1 MRSFVDASG
10 SRWDV
15 VLGRESWGAFFAI
28 FVPKGTEDEQG
39 ERGIRQAMLVGAS
52 DGAEANRILDA
63 LDDTRLQELLSE
75 SERKDLG

>member
-28 FVPKGTEDEQG
+28 FVPRGTEDEQG
-39 ERGIRQAMLVGAS
+39 ERGVRQAMLDAS
-52 DGAEANRILDA
+52 DGAEANRILDE
-63 LDDTRLQELLSE
+63 LDHTRLQELLSV